1 MLIGAKAIIKKTKPL
16 VFLSYHP
23 FHIKKLGYDKS
34 FIFDI
39 LRELDYKIYDSK
51 KTTVNFKR
59 FEYLLIHKRKNLND
73 IF

>member
-51 KTTVNFKR
+51 KKTTVNFKEFR
-59 FEYLLIHKRKNLND
+59 VLTYTQKKKLK
-73 IF
+73 